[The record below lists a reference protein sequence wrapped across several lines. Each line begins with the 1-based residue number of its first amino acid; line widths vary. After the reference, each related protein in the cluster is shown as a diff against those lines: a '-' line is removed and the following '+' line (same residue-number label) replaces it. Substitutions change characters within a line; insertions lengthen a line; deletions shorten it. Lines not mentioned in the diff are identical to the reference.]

1 MYAIHENMEKILNNL
16 IRNVIKLKNIE
27 KEFVGNNTK
36 GLCCI
41 TKSGKN

>member
-1 MYAIHENMEKILNNL
+1 MYAIHENMGKILNNL
-16 IRNVIKLKNIE
+16 IRSVTKLKNIE
-27 KEFVGNNTK
+27 KEFVGNNKK

>member
-27 KEFVGNNTK
+27 KEFVGNNK
-36 GLCCI
+36 KRLCCI
-41 TKSGKN
+41 TKRGKN